1 MSPRLVSIPAVLAAL
16 LSAQA
21 TAQSL
26 AGRIAALRDGSATLT
41 YAARPDVCGDGHTI
55 ILRSIEQR
63 GEIVI
68 FSDEGKLAQS
78 WKPCMRPFAS
88 PCGIS

>member
-1 MSPRLVSIPAVLAAL
+1 MSPRLVSMLAVLPAL

-26 AGRIAALRDGSATLT
+26 AARIAALRDGSATLT

-55 ILRSIEQR
+55 ILRNAEQR

-68 FSDEGKLAQS
+68 FSDEGNVITSTGTVQM
-78 WKPCMRPFAS
+78 PIC
-88 PCGIS
+88 